1 MRMMRIQTGRTKRAA
16 RGFTLTELMIVITIM
31 GLLAVL
37 ALPGYKHFM
46 QNWRLNGD
54 TQQFAGVM
62 RAARAAA
69 VMKNINA
76 VFVFD
81 PVAGTYFYFED
92 TDRDGVRDNGEF
104 RSGDYELSAGVRFAA
119 HTLSTETLTFGNKGN
134 TRESGSITLRNA
146 INRTRAVRVY
156 GGTGNV
162 TVD

>member
-1 MRMMRIQTGRTKRAA
+1 
-16 RGFTLTELMIVITIM
+16 MIVITIM

-37 ALPGYKHFM
+37 SLPGYNHFM

-54 TQQFAGVM
+54 TQQFASTM
-62 RAARAAA
+62 RAARASA

-81 PVAGTYFYFED
+81 MDAGTYSYFED
-92 TDRDGVRDNGEF
+92 TDRDGIHDNGEYE
-104 RSGDYELSAGVRFAA
+104 SNTYELSTGVTFAA
-119 HTLSTETLTFGNKGN
+119 HTLSAETLTFGNKGN
-134 TRESGSITLRNA
+134 TRESGSITLRNS
-146 INRTRAVRVY
+146 INKTRAVRVY